1 MIIKINSHKGN
12 YSNLKK
18 ITSLSSNHG
27 NYNIQRIMIM
37 ITTVTDEGVK
47 VVIMI
52 AITIGIIEFIKEKK
66 RWILENEYLIELD
79 T

>member
-1 MIIKINSHKGN
+1 
-12 YSNLKK
+12 
-18 ITSLSSNHG
+18 
-27 NYNIQRIMIM
+27 M